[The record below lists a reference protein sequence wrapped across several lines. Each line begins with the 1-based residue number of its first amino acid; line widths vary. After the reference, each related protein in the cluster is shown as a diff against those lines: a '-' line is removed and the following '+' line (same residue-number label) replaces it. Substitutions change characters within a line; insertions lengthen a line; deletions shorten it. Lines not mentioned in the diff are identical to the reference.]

1 MRMAKPKTVKQGR
14 PKAPQKMPVSQELA
28 VREVEVRQT
37 WATAAVRLAT
47 GIAVAVV
54 VLAAWPVASVVAGE
68 STVISVNLALSFT
81 IAVSIAGVG
90 VALWGWK
97 QKRRADQ
104 AEKRGREL
112 ARDVKELQQRLRD
125 AGLSDEVSRV

>member
-1 MRMAKPKTVKQGR
+1 MAKPKTVKQGR